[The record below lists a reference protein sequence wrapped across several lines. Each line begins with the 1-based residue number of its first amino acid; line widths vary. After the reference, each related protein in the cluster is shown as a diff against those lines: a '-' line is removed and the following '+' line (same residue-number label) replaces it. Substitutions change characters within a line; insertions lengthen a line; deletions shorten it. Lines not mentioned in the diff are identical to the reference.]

1 MVITQAIF
9 AAFTQCRTKSYLSSH
24 SAVAENLLGQ
34 ARQHWDELYQRN
46 GSSRLRA
53 RVLDGQLYVGTPAVA
68 AIQRQQYRVILDCT
82 FQASD
87 LRSHV
92 HGLELVRSRKT
103 KGRSAY
109 VPIRFVS
116 TERISTDDKL
126 LLAFDA
132 SVFSQACGITPPRL
146 GKLIHGREYATT
158 TVPLAPLYTKIQS
171 ILPAISVQQTSPTP
185 PPPVLNKHCAECR
198 YAAQCREIATKA
210 DDLSLLAKIS
220 EKDRK
225 KYHDKGIFT
234 VTQLS
239 YTFRPRRRAVERWKH
254 EHALQ
259 ALAIRKNEIHV
270 VGAVTMRETGTPV
283 YLDVEGDPDRDFY
296 YCVGL
301 RFEAASAMVQRAY
314 WADSPSD
321 EGTMWTECLRTLDDI
336 DTPRLVHYGA
346 YETTF
351 LRQMRNRYP
360 NPERTGFLD
369 QLIASAVNLLSTIY
383 ARVYFPTYSN
393 GLKDVARYLGFRWSE
408 PTASGLVALA
418 WRREW
423 EGSRTPDLKQKLIT
437 YNAEDCAAAHE
448 VAENLLA
455 LSRSSPSGNS
465 NFVDVTTLRRE
476 YPQRLGKAEFVL
488 PEFQQINNAAR
499 WDHQREKVY
508 ARSIKRVA
516 RSHRNAP
523 TERWTVPLNKVVE
536 CEEQRPTQCT
546 DCGATTIYR
555 WGHLSRTVYDFKLS
569 GAGIKRWVERYSFP
583 RYICWQCKATFH
595 QKAHQAKYGNT
606 MCAYTVY
613 QIIELQLTQNAV
625 TKSMRQLFGIPASRG
640 MVNRLKA
647 NVAERCEDIYHAIL
661 EKIVGGRLV
670 HADETR
676 ANVGGKAAYVWVF
689 TSLEE
694 VAFVYSESREASTAQ
709 KVLQQ
714 FRGVLVSDFYAGYD
728 SIACA
733 QQKCLIHLMRDIND
747 DLYKQPFN
755 GEMKQIGRL
764 FAELLR
770 PMIDSVDRF
779 GLKSRYLRKH
789 RRDVQRF
796 YQTLSRQ
803 EYQTEVAAG
812 YRRRFEKNRDRL
824 FTFLDY
830 DGIPWNNNNA
840 EHAIKAFVGLRNI
853 IRGSSTAKGLREYLV
868 LLSVSETCKYKGV
881 SFLDFLLSQE
891 SDVDKLISRGGI

>member
-9 AAFTQCRTKSYLSSH
+9 AAFTQCRTKSHLSSH
-24 SAVAENLLGQ
+24 SAAVAENLLGQ
-34 ARQHWDELYQRN
+34 ARQHWDQLYQRN

-53 RVLDGQLYVGTPAVA
+53 RVLDDQLYVGTPAVA
-68 AIQRQQYRVILDCT
+68 AIQQQQYRVILDCT
-82 FQASD
+82 LQASD
-87 LRSHV
+87 LRAHV
-92 HGLELVRSRKT
+92 HGLELVRSPRT

-116 TERISTDDKL
+116 TERISTADKL

-158 TVPLAPLYTKIQS
+158 TVPLAPLYTKVHS
-171 ILPAISVQQTSPTP
+171 VLAAISAQQASPTP
-185 PPPVLNKHCAECR
+185 PPLVLNKHCAQCQYASRCR
-198 YAAQCREIATKA
+198 QIATEA

-220 EKDRK
+220 AKERK
-225 KYHDKGIFT
+225 KYHEKGIFT
-234 VTQLS
+234 VKQLS
-239 YTFRPRRRAVERWKH
+239 YTFRPRRRAAEHRKH

-259 ALAIRKNEIHV
+259 ALAIRKNQIHV
-270 VGAVTMRETGTPV
+270 VGALTLNETGTLV

-296 YCVGL
+296 YCIGL
-301 RFEAASAMVQRAY
+301 RFEAGGATVQRSY

-321 EGTMWTECLRTLDDI
+321 EGTMWTECLRTLAGI

-351 LRQMRNRYP
+351 LRQMRKRYP
-360 NPERTGFLD
+360 NAERTVLLD

-408 PTASGLVALA
+408 PAASGLVALA

-423 EGSRTPDLKQKLIT
+423 EDSRTPDLKQMLVT
-437 YNAEDCAAAHE
+437 YNAEDCAAAQM

-465 NFVDVTTLRRE
+465 NVVDVTTLRRE
-476 YPQRLGKAEFVL
+476 YPQRLGKTDFAL
-488 PEFQQINNAAR
+488 PEFQQINDAAR

-508 ARSIKRVA
+508 ARSNKRLA

-523 TERWTVPLNKVVE
+523 TEGWTVPINKVVE
-536 CEEQRPTQCT
+536 CEEQRPTQCA
-546 DCGATTIYR
+546 DCGATMIYR
-555 WGHLSRTVYDFKLS
+555 WGRLSRTVYDFKLS
-569 GAGIKRWVERYSFP
+569 GAGIKRWVVRYSFP
-583 RYICWQCKATFH
+583 RYICWQCKMTFH
-595 QKAHQAKYGNT
+595 QYAHQAKYGNT
-606 MCAYTVY
+606 MCAYAVY
-613 QIIELQLTQNAV
+613 QIIDLQLTQNAV
-625 TKSMRQLFGIPASRG
+625 TKSMRQLFGIPASPG

-647 NVAERCEDIYHAIL
+647 NVAERCEEMYHAIL
-661 EKIVGGRLV
+661 DKIVGGALV

-676 ANVGGKAAYVWVF
+676 ANVAGKDAYVWVF

-714 FRGVLVSDFYAGYD
+714 FGGVLVSDFYAGYD

-755 GEMKQIGRL
+755 DEMKEIGRL

-779 GLKSRYLRKH
+779 GLKARYLRKH
-789 RRDVQRF
+789 RPDVERF

-803 EYQTEVAAG
+803 DYQTEVAAG

-824 FTFLDY
+824 FTFLDH

-840 EHAIKAFVGLRNI
+840 EHAIKAFVGYVTLSEERAQQKAFEST
-853 IRGSSTAKGLREYLV
+853 SS
-868 LLSVSETCKYKGV
+868 
-881 SFLDFLLSQE
+881 F
-891 SDVDKLISRGGI
+891 